1 MLLFLRFLFV
11 ANFAAM
17 LWVTTW
23 ASLGQPLGEFI
34 AGPVIRDRWVVA
46 TLFDAYFAFIAF
58 FVWVAWKETT
68 VALRVLW
75 FIAIILWG
83 NLAMSLYLLVEL
95 FRISRIE
102 ELDQVFTR
110 RNPPS
115 LALPVGLTV
124 IGVAIYTLGFW
135 SLLQ

>member
-1 MLLFLRFLFV
+1 MLLCLRLLFIGI
-11 ANFAAM
+11 FAAM
-17 LWVTTW
+17 LWVTSW
-23 ASLGQPLGEFI
+23 ASVGQPLGEFI

-68 VALRVLW
+68 LALRVLW
-75 FIAIILWG
+75 FIAIFLWG

-95 FRISRIE
+95 FRISRLD

-110 RNPPS
+110 RNPPR
-115 LALPVGLTV
+115 LALPVGLTLV
-124 IGVAIYTLGFW
+124 GVAIYTLGFW
-135 SLLQ
+135 SLLK

>member
-1 MLLFLRFLFV
+1 MLLFLRLLFI
-11 ANFAAM
+11 AIFAAM
-17 LWVTTW
+17 LGVTSW
-23 ASLGQPLGEFI
+23 ASVGQPLGEFI

-68 VALRVLW
+68 LALRVLW

-95 FRISRIE
+95 FRISRLD

-110 RNPPS
+110 RNPPR

-124 IGVAIYTLGFW
+124 IGIAIYTLGFW

>member
-1 MLLFLRFLFV
+1 MLLFLRLLFIGI
-11 ANFAAM
+11 FAAM
-17 LWVTTW
+17 LWVTSW
-23 ASLGQPLGEFI
+23 ASVGQPLGEFI

-46 TLFDAYFAFIAF
+46 TLLDAYFAFIAF

-68 VALRVLW
+68 LALRVLW

-95 FRISRIE
+95 FRISRLD

-110 RNPPS
+110 RNPPR
-115 LALPVGLTV
+115 LALPVGLALV
-124 IGVAIYTLGFW
+124 GVAIYTLGFW
-135 SLLQ
+135 SLLK

>member
-1 MLLFLRFLFV
+1 
-11 ANFAAM
+11 M

-110 RNPPS
+110 RNPPR
-115 LALPVGLTV
+115 LALPVGLALV
-124 IGVAIYTLGFW
+124 GVAIYTLGFW
-135 SLLQ
+135 SLLK

>member
-1 MLLFLRFLFV
+1 MLLCLRLLFI
-11 ANFAAM
+11 AIFAAM
-17 LWVTTW
+17 LWVTSW
-23 ASLGQPLGEFI
+23 ASVGQPLGEFI

-68 VALRVLW
+68 LALRVLW

-95 FRISRIE
+95 FRISRLD

-110 RNPPS
+110 RNQPRF
-115 LALPVGLTV
+115 ALPVGLTLV
-124 IGVAIYTLGFW
+124 GVAIYTLGFW
-135 SLLQ
+135 SLLK

>member
-1 MLLFLRFLFV
+1 MLLFLRLLFIGI
-11 ANFAAM
+11 FAAM
-17 LWVTTW
+17 LWVTSW
-23 ASLGQPLGEFI
+23 ASVGQPLGEFI

-46 TLFDAYFAFIAF
+46 TLLDAYFAFIAF

-68 VALRVLW
+68 LALRVLW

-95 FRISRIE
+95 FRISRLD

-110 RNPPS
+110 RNPPR
-115 LALPVGLTV
+115 LALPVGLALV
-124 IGVAIYTLGFW
+124 GIAIYTLGFW
-135 SLLQ
+135 SLLK

>member
-1 MLLFLRFLFV
+1 MLLCLRLLFIGI
-11 ANFAAM
+11 FAAM
-17 LWVTTW
+17 LWVTSW
-23 ASLGQPLGEFI
+23 ASVGQPLGEFI

-68 VALRVLW
+68 LALRVLW

-95 FRISRIE
+95 FRISRLD

-110 RNPPS
+110 RNPPR
-115 LALPVGLTV
+115 LALPVGLALV
-124 IGVAIYTLGFW
+124 GIAIYTLGFW
-135 SLLQ
+135 SLLK

>member
-1 MLLFLRFLFV
+1 MLLCLRLLFIGI
-11 ANFAAM
+11 FAAM
-17 LWVTTW
+17 LWVTSW
-23 ASLGQPLGEFI
+23 ASVGQPLGEFI

-68 VALRVLW
+68 LALRVLW
-75 FIAIILWG
+75 FIGIILWG

-95 FRISRIE
+95 FRISRLD

-110 RNPPS
+110 RNPPR
-115 LALPVGLTV
+115 LALPVGLALV
-124 IGVAIYTLGFW
+124 GVAIYTLGFW
-135 SLLQ
+135 SLLK

>member
-1 MLLFLRFLFV
+1 MLLFLRLLFI
-11 ANFAAM
+11 AIFTAM
-17 LWVTTW
+17 LWVTSW
-23 ASLGQPLGEFI
+23 ASVGQPLGEFI

-68 VALRVLW
+68 LALRVLW

-95 FRISRIE
+95 FRISRLD

-110 RNPPS
+110 RNPPR
-115 LALPVGLTV
+115 LALPVGLALV
-124 IGVAIYTLGFW
+124 GVAIYTLGFW
-135 SLLQ
+135 SLLK

>member
-11 ANFAAM
+11 AIFAAM

-95 FRISRIE
+95 FRISRLD

-110 RNPPS
+110 RNPPR
-115 LALPVGLTV
+115 LALPVGLALV
-124 IGVAIYTLGFW
+124 GVAIYTLGFW
-135 SLLQ
+135 SLLK

>member
-1 MLLFLRFLFV
+1 MLLFLRLLFI
-11 ANFAAM
+11 AIFAAM
-17 LWVTTW
+17 LWVTSW
-23 ASLGQPLGEFI
+23 ASVGQPLGEFI

-68 VALRVLW
+68 LALRVLW

-95 FRISRIE
+95 FRISRLD

-110 RNPPS
+110 RNPPRLS
-115 LALPVGLTV
+115 LPVGLTLV
-124 IGVAIYTLGFW
+124 GVAIYTLGFW
-135 SLLQ
+135 SLLK

>member
-11 ANFAAM
+11 AIFAAM

-68 VALRVLW
+68 VVLRVLW

-95 FRISRIE
+95 FRISRLD

-110 RNPPS
+110 RNPPR
-115 LALPVGLTV
+115 LALPVGLALV
-124 IGVAIYTLGFW
+124 GVAIYTLGFW
-135 SLLQ
+135 SLLK

>member
-1 MLLFLRFLFV
+1 MLLFLRLLFIGI
-11 ANFAAM
+11 FAAM
-17 LWVTTW
+17 LWVTSW
-23 ASLGQPLGEFI
+23 ASVGQPLGEFI

-68 VALRVLW
+68 LALRVLW

-95 FRISRIE
+95 FRISRLD

-110 RNPPS
+110 RNPPR
-115 LALPVGLTV
+115 LALPVGLALV
-124 IGVAIYTLGFW
+124 GIAIYTLGFW
-135 SLLQ
+135 SLLK

>member
-1 MLLFLRFLFV
+1 MLLCLRLLFI
-11 ANFAAM
+11 AIFAAM
-17 LWVTTW
+17 LWVTSW
-23 ASLGQPLGEFI
+23 ASVGQPLGEFI

-68 VALRVLW
+68 LALRVLW

-95 FRISRIE
+95 FRISRLD

-110 RNPPS
+110 RNPPR
-115 LALPVGLTV
+115 LALPVGLALV
-124 IGVAIYTLGFW
+124 GIAIYTLGFW
-135 SLLQ
+135 SLLK

>member
-1 MLLFLRFLFV
+1 MLLFLRFLFI
-11 ANFAAM
+11 AIFAAM

-110 RNPPS
+110 RNPPR
-115 LALPVGLTV
+115 LALPVGLALV
-124 IGVAIYTLGFW
+124 GVAIYTLGFW

>member
-1 MLLFLRFLFV
+1 MLLFLRLLFIGI
-11 ANFAAM
+11 FAAM
-17 LWVTTW
+17 LWVTSW
-23 ASLGQPLGEFI
+23 ASVGQPLGEFI

-68 VALRVLW
+68 LALRVLW

-95 FRISRIE
+95 FRISRLD

-110 RNPPS
+110 RNPPR
-115 LALPVGLTV
+115 LALPVGLALV
-124 IGVAIYTLGFW
+124 GVAIYTLGFW
-135 SLLQ
+135 SLLK

>member
-1 MLLFLRFLFV
+1 MLLCLRLLFIGI
-11 ANFAAM
+11 FAAM
-17 LWVTTW
+17 LWVTSW
-23 ASLGQPLGEFI
+23 ASVGQPLGEFI

-68 VALRVLW
+68 LALRVLW

-95 FRISRIE
+95 FRISRLD

-110 RNPPS
+110 RNPPR
-115 LALPVGLTV
+115 LALPVGLALV
-124 IGVAIYTLGFW
+124 GVAIYTLGFW
-135 SLLQ
+135 SLLK

>member
-1 MLLFLRFLFV
+1 MLLCLRLLFIGI
-11 ANFAAM
+11 FAAM
-17 LWVTTW
+17 LWVTSW
-23 ASLGQPLGEFI
+23 ASVGQPLGEFI

-68 VALRVLW
+68 LALRVLW

-95 FRISRIE
+95 FRISRLD

-110 RNPPS
+110 RNPPR
-115 LALPVGLTV
+115 LALPVGLTLV
-124 IGVAIYTLGFW
+124 GVAIYTLGFW
-135 SLLQ
+135 SLLK

>member
-1 MLLFLRFLFV
+1 MLLFLRFLFI
-11 ANFAAM
+11 AIFAAM

-68 VALRVLW
+68 LALRVLW

-110 RNPPS
+110 RNPPR
-115 LALPVGLTV
+115 LALPAGLTLV
-124 IGVAIYTLGFW
+124 GVAIYTLGFW
-135 SLLQ
+135 SLLK